1 MQAAPRTE
9 VLTEEKIAE
18 IREIFT
24 LFDKDNDGFVRIEDL
39 GIMIRA
45 TGANPS
51 DAEVDTLKGEIDPG
65 NTGKFDQNSFMS
77 TVAKRPADTETIED
91 VIDALVIISRERS
104 DADKVTDINE
114 GLFEYCMTGKG
125 EAIPANEVKEVIK
138 DWDITY
144 DQSLNIE
151 ELAKILMTK

>member
-1 MQAAPRTE
+1 MQVPQRTE

-51 DAEVDTLKGEIDPG
+51 DAEVEKIKQEIDPENVG
-65 NTGKFDQNSFMS
+65 RFDQNTFMS
-77 TVAKRPADTETIED
+77 TVAKRPKDTETIDDLIEALTIITGEGD
-91 VIDALVIISRERS
+91 KTTVIREER
-104 DADKVTDINE
+104 
-114 GLFEYCMTGKG
+114 FEYYMGNRG
-125 EAIPANEVKEVIK
+125 EAIPINEVKETVK

-144 DQSLNIE
+144 DESLNIE